1 MKYEDWLAHFNPNHD
16 KLGRFAK
23 SNHITYGKKTPVDKV
38 KRDDYNKEKG
48 KTLLDRFV
56 SLFSD
61 KRLKDIDKNSRI
73 VRVGRSPEEIDTK
86 IVKSVNPKRGTNPKY
101 KTNCVNC
108 VIAYALHSQF
118 GIKAEARGSDI
129 QNLMS
134 VYSIFK
140 NSGMKRFTGS
150 IQECISLIPNNSSG
164 IIAVSKNFLGRRSG
178 HVINYEKDKRG
189 VTTLVDA
196 QRNIIESKDYSKII
210 PNSYTTD
217 GYIDLS
223 NATLSPDYKQIAS
236 HNVKLN

>member
-23 SNHITYGKKTPVDKV
+23 SNHLSYGKKTSIDNNKHNE
-38 KRDDYNKEKG
+38 YNKEKG
-48 KTLLDRFV
+48 KSLLDRFV
-56 SLFSD
+56 SLFGD
-61 KRLKDIDKNSRI
+61 KRVKYVNKNSRMTRI
-73 VRVGRSPEEIDTK
+73 GRSPEEINRK
-86 IVKSVNPKRGTNPKY
+86 IVKSVNPKRGTDRKY

-118 GIKAEARGSDI
+118 GIKAEARGSDV
-129 QNLMS
+129 QNLVS
-134 VYSIFK
+134 VYSVFK
-140 NSGMKRFTGS
+140 NTGMKRFTGN

-210 PNSYTTD
+210 PNSYMTD

-223 NATLSPDYKQIAS
+223 NATLSQDYKQIAS
-236 HNVKLN
+236 HNVKLK

>member
-23 SNHITYGKKTPVDKV
+23 SNHTTYGKKTPVDKV
-38 KRDDYNKEKG
+38 KRYDRNKEKG

-61 KRLKDIDKNSRI
+61 KRLKDVDKNSRM

-86 IVKSVNPKRGTNPKY
+86 IVKSVNPNRGTSPKY
-101 KTNCVNC
+101 RTNCVNC

-118 GIKAEARGSDI
+118 GIKAEARGSDV

-134 VYSIFK
+134 VYSVFE
-140 NSGMKRFTGS
+140 NTGMKRFTGS
-150 IQECISLIPNNSSG
+150 VQECISLIPNNSSG
-164 IIAVSKNFLGRRSG
+164 ILAVSKNFLGRRSG

-210 PNSYTTD
+210 PNSYMTD

-223 NATLSPDYKQIAS
+223 NAILSSDYKQIAS
-236 HNVKLN
+236 NNVKLK